1 MDIND
6 FKHSHEH
13 FVCVCVCLCAFSFPN
28 LWGGGGRFPTPNI
41 PSAGQKEKMAHFNID
56 HLGLTFASLTRV
68 AKLSIQPVVR
78 GDVHHDKKKPI
89 VCLR

>member
-1 MDIND
+1 MC
-6 FKHSHEH
+6 
-13 FVCVCVCLCAFSFPN
+13 VCVCVYVHFLFLTCE
-28 LWGGGGRFPTPNI
+28 GGGEVPTPNI

-56 HLGLTFASLTRV
+56 HLGLTFASPTRV